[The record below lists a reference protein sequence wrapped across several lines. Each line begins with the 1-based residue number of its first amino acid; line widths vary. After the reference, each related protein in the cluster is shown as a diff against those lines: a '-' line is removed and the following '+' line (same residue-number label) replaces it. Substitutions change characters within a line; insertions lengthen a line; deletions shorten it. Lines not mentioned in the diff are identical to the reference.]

1 MSKILMVRNMN
12 RVERRRFMKE
22 NRKKRISR
30 FFISLLSF
38 FFLIAL
44 LYIGL
49 EIVDET
55 NRSMMSMGD
64 SSFLSYSKLDEK
76 NIEVVFC
83 GDRYLVNVEKMDK
96 LISDAKEKAEYGIT
110 NIKKFAS
117 DKGKMVTNFLNSKP
131 K

>member
-1 MSKILMVRNMN
+1 MN
-12 RVERRRFMKE
+12 RVERRRFLKE

-96 LISDAKEKAEYGIT
+96 LISGAKEKAEYGIT
-110 NIKKFAS
+110 NIKKFAN